1 MRMKSDFLER
11 PQGILCLALVIY
23 GIWVIA
29 TFLLE
34 GRTLTLLRPEAV
46 TDRVLY
52 TLVANILI
60 GALLALL
67 VVRRA
72 ITRKIISFK
81 SAGFQSLKRTLTAV
95 VIACILGAIILVL
108 QQPSSLDPVVLLN
121 VSAQVFPVT
130 IAEIAVCWIVVGS
143 ITEGVLSTKGKVAAL
158 AGSILLSS
166 ILFGVYH
173 FAHSPPFNQ
182 PTMVAFLS
190 IIGLGTG
197 LVYFIGRDLYATM
210 VFHNFFGVIGVMQS
224 LSASGLLRV
233 YSQPLFPV
241 IGMATI
247 SFVIFAGFDLLY
259 VRKKPV
265 TS

>member
-1 MRMKSDFLER
+1 MKSDFFDR
-11 PQGILCLALVIY
+11 PYGILCLAFVAY

-34 GRTLTLLRPEAV
+34 GRILTLLRPEAV
-46 TDRVLY
+46 IDRIVY

-60 GALLALL
+60 GSLLALL
-67 VVRRA
+67 VVRYA
-72 ITRKIISFK
+72 ITRKIISLK
-81 SAGFQSLKRTLTAV
+81 SAGFQSLKRTLIAV
-95 VIACILGAIILVL
+95 VIAGILGAIILAL

-121 VSAQVFPVT
+121 VYAQVFTVT

-143 ITEGVLSTKGKVAAL
+143 ITEGVLSTKGKVVAL
-158 AGSILLSS
+158 IGGILLSS
-166 ILFGVYH
+166 ILFGIYH

-190 IIGLGTG
+190 IVGLVTS
-197 LVYFIGRDLYATM
+197 LVYFISRDVYATM

-224 LSASGLLRV
+224 LSASGLLSV
-233 YSQPLFPV
+233 YSKPLFPG
-241 IGMATI
+241 IGMAII

-265 TS
+265 TT